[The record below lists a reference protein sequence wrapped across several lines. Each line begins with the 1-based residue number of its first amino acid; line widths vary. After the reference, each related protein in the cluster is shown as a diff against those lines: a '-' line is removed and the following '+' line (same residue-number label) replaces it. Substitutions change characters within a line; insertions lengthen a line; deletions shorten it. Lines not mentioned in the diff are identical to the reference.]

1 MPRFIYGLLLL
12 SALVLPAQAADNPKV
27 TLHTTHGDM
36 VIELYPDKAPVTVD
50 NFLQYARSGFFDGTR
65 FHRSIRRFVIQGG
78 GFTADLEEKPT
89 RDPIINEAGNGLGNE
104 RWTVAM
110 ARTNDP
116 DSATSQF
123 FINIGLNLSL
133 DQRGGKAGYTVFGKV
148 IEGQDVAR
156 DINNLP
162 TQTIGFMRDVP
173 KEKVLIERVTIT
185 ETKAEAKAEAQT
197 ETKAKAQASAQ

>member
-1 MPRFIYGLLLL
+1 MPRFMYAVLLLL
-12 SALVLPAQAADNPKV
+12 SLALPAQAADNPNV

-89 RDPIINEAGNGLGNE
+89 RDPIVNEAGNGLSNE

-123 FINIGLNLSL
+123 FINIGLNLNL
-133 DQRGGKAGYTVFGKV
+133 DQRSGKTGYTVFGKV

-156 DINNLP
+156 EINNLP
-162 TQTIGFMRDVP
+162 TQTLGFMRDVP
-173 KEKVLIERVTIT
+173 KEKVLIEHVTVT
-185 ETKAEAKAEAQT
+185 ETKAEATPETKAEAN
-197 ETKAKAQASAQ
+197 AQ

>member
-1 MPRFIYGLLLL
+1 MLKFVYALLLL
-12 SALVLPAQAADNPKV
+12 PVLATSALAAEKPQV

-78 GFTADLEEKPT
+78 GFTADMEEKPT
-89 RDPIINEAGNGLGNE
+89 RDPIVNEADNGLSNE

-110 ARTNDP
+110 ARTSDP

-133 DQRGGKAGYTVFGKV
+133 DHRGPNAGYTVFGKV

-156 DINNLP
+156 EINNLP
-162 TQTIGFMRDVP
+162 TQTLGFMRDVP
-173 KEKVLIERVTIT
+173 KEKVLIERVSIID
-185 ETKAEAKAEAQT
+185 AKSDTQ
-197 ETKAKAQASAQ
+197 